1 MDITWR
7 GGEGGGGGRG
17 GERGGGWGD
26 KKTKKE
32 NYDIYSIIKKLV
44 LLTGLK
50 IDWYDSS
57 SIPSRKGKFT
67 A

>member
-26 KKTKKE
+26 RKTKKE
-32 NYDIYSIIKKLV
+32 NYDIYSIKKLV